1 MIKLDYSLNTPKER
15 LKLVEEVLE
24 KETELTKQYLESL
37 ADYLVFCMEK
47 EERKEKKIL
56 TENRLATVN
65 KRETSFEGLVSQF
78 ENGEDGVYN
87 IADNNKHVIFQPK
100 ISITK
105 KDLEEIPELEQTT
118 SSIKIWED
126 IANKVEGK
134 EAFIAKKALIE
145 TRKDQYVIKNAFK
158 KPVSISAS
166 FHVKAPIPLD
176 RKEWID
182 ENGDVAYEGVSL
194 MNPKVCSAIL
204 CNYSKLKD
212 SAWGV
217 FDADTWYLMED
228 FDIVCK
234 MALQEHP
241 MLERI
246 VLYKI
251 DGLQNVQIQEK
262 LEEEFGIKH
271 SLEYISSL
279 WRKKIP
285 LLIASAAEDQFLD
298 WYYLNIEKGTYKKC
312 SRCGEIKLAHNKYF
326 SKNKTSKDKFYSIC
340 KDCRNKK

>member
-118 SSIKIWED
+118 SSIKI
-126 IANKVEGK
+126 
-134 EAFIAKKALIE
+134 
-145 TRKDQYVIKNAFK
+145 
-158 KPVSISAS
+158 
-166 FHVKAPIPLD
+166 
-176 RKEWID
+176 
-182 ENGDVAYEGVSL
+182 
-194 MNPKVCSAIL
+194 
-204 CNYSKLKD
+204 
-212 SAWGV
+212 
-217 FDADTWYLMED
+217 
-228 FDIVCK
+228 
-234 MALQEHP
+234 
-241 MLERI
+241 
-246 VLYKI
+246 
-251 DGLQNVQIQEK
+251 
-262 LEEEFGIKH
+262 
-271 SLEYISSL
+271 
-279 WRKKIP
+279 
-285 LLIASAAEDQFLD
+285 
-298 WYYLNIEKGTYKKC
+298 
-312 SRCGEIKLAHNKYF
+312 
-326 SKNKTSKDKFYSIC
+326 
-340 KDCRNKK
+340 